1 MRYLLTPALAILA
14 ALAMYAHWPRTGLPE
29 GVTADRVV
37 VLKSERRLQL
47 YRGEQLLMEY
57 RVSLGFNPVGTKEI
71 EGDGKTPEGPYF
83 IDKRNPKSQYH
94 LSLHISYPTAKQ
106 VAQASAWGVNP
117 GGLIMI
123 HGLPNGLG
131 AMGRLHLLTDWTA
144 GCIAVTNEEI
154 EEIWRAVPNGTPI
167 EVKA

>member
-1 MRYLLTPALAILA
+1 VRYLIALVLSVTA
-14 ALAMYAHWPRTGLPE
+14 AVAAYAHWPRTGLPE

-37 VLKSERRLQL
+37 VLKSERRLQI
-47 YRGEQLLMEY
+47 YRGEALLREY

-71 EGDGKTPEGPYF
+71 EGDGKTPEGRYV
-83 IDKRNPKSQYH
+83 IDKRNPRSQYH
-94 LSLHISYPTAKQ
+94 LSLHISYPTAEQ
-106 VAQASAWGVNP
+106 VTNAKAKGVNP

-123 HGLPNGLG
+123 HGIRNGLG

-144 GCIAVTNEEI
+144 GCVAVTNEDI
-154 EEIWRAVPNGTPI
+154 EEIWRVVPNGTPI